1 MTSVLVGLVIL
12 IGITYILINN
22 QIIAR
27 KNKINE
33 AYGSIDVYLKKRF
46 DLIPNLVAV
55 VNKYAAHEKDLL
67 IRITELRS
75 KTENAIKP
83 KETISST
90 NEMSSLMKNV
100 QVTLENYPNI
110 KTDRQFL
117 ILQYNLTDI
126 EEQLSAARRA
136 YNAAVTYH
144 NNIIQM
150 FPANI
155 VAGIRR
161 DIPYE
166 MLETSQEE
174 KKNVDVKD
182 ILS

>member
-1 MTSVLVGLVIL
+1 MTNVL
-12 IGITYILINN
+12 IGIIILIAIIYILINN
-22 QIIAR
+22 KIIVK
-27 KNKINE
+27 KNKVNE

-46 DLIPNLVAV
+46 DLIPNLLAV

-67 IRITELRS
+67 IKITELRS
-75 KTENAIKP
+75 KTENTIKP
-83 KETISST
+83 KETISSA
-90 NEMSSLMKNV
+90 NEMSSLMKSL
-100 QVTLENYPNI
+100 QATIENYPDI

-136 YNAAVTYH
+136 YNAAVTHH
-144 NNIIQM
+144 NDTIQM
-150 FPANI
+150 FPANF

-161 DIPYE
+161 DRPYKI
-166 MLETSQEE
+166 LETPQEE
-174 KKNVDVKD
+174 KKNIDAKN